1 MELYSA
7 TIFPETVSKISAKN
21 DVGLAIAHCLAF
33 DSVLKNDPLPDKEF
47 PVSYGFAIKTMNLFM
62 SICPE
67 NHAAFGGLFDI
78 ILDGL
83 T

>member
-1 MELYSA
+1 
-7 TIFPETVSKISAKN
+7 
-21 DVGLAIAHCLAF
+21 
-33 DSVLKNDPLPDKEF
+33 LPDKEF